1 MHDAV
6 SPPSRILS
14 EFLEREDRND
24 AHLVEAAT
32 NSPKGSKA
40 EQLGPS
46 TVLKVRMMLASTVV
60 VAWMALGSGFA
71 GLCTTYSPQWAA
83 CWFKAAPAVASL
95 AAACAEL
102 YLRTGRAKPR
112 PRYLHL
118 AGAFLCLCTLDSGF
132 VAITALAGCMRIHW
146 LQVLLAIGIIVCE
159 AGAFGVVQLMIL
171 LKVMTLSSDRS
182 GGWPLRLL
190 KAAAAGL
197 AVWALL
203 FLQRIARH
211 GAQGTA
217 ASSLENGAGLV
228 FLALFLCFTGASVR
242 QMLEAA
248 AQARFDKVLLAHAAS
263 TAVAN
268 LTAALRM
275 VYIVASQHYQRNEV
289 ALRYVMVNWLDIVFN
304 IICALCVS
312 GILAATLG
320 GERASLV
327 GKVDVLQDF
336 ARAAEAAS
344 PEKQEEP
351 GVRRR
356 RLPGA

>member
-1 MHDAV
+1 MLDAA

-14 EFLEREDRND
+14 EFLQREDRND
-24 AHLVEAAT
+24 AHMLEAAT

-40 EQLGPS
+40 AQLGPS

-60 VAWMALGSGFA
+60 VAWMALGSGLA
-71 GLCTTYSPQWAA
+71 GLCRSWSAKWAVY
-83 CWFKAAPAVASL
+83 WFKAAPALASV

-102 YLRTGRAKPR
+102 YLRTAQAKPR

-132 VAITALAGCMRIHW
+132 VAVTALAGCLEVHW
-146 LQVLLAIGIIVCE
+146 LQVLLAIGIVVCE

-171 LKVMTLSSDRS
+171 LKVTTLSSDRS

-190 KAAAAGL
+190 KAAAASL
-197 AVWALL
+197 AAWALL

-242 QMLEAA
+242 QMFKAA
-248 AQARFDKVLLAHAAS
+248 AQTRFDKVLLAHAAS

-268 LTAALRM
+268 STAALRM
-275 VYIVASQHYQRNEV
+275 VYIVASQHYQKNSV
-289 ALRYVMVNWLDIVFN
+289 ALRYVIVNWLDIVCN
-304 IICALCVS
+304 IFCALCVS
-312 GILAATLG
+312 GILAAALG

-327 GKVDVLQDF
+327 GRVDVLQDF
-336 ARAAEAAS
+336 ARAAEAAI